1 MPSGFTSARHC
12 PGKVWEARTGAARS
26 QSTAEKTDAVGCHGR
41 RSVGHARSGLH
52 GAAEARHRGQS
63 KGEKANRA
71 ERSEQGRHGCSRCRS
86 RPTRRPSP
94 HAIKCLRLIDKEMD
108 MTRTKVA
115 ADSDA
120 QVADPS
126 VDRKAL
132 LSEALRRRIVS
143 MEMAPGAVVD
153 ELALSEE
160 FGLSRPPS
168 GKSCGRWRPRDTSTS
183 KPIGQ
188 RAFRR

>member
-1 MPSGFTSARHC
+1 
-12 PGKVWEARTGAARS
+12 
-26 QSTAEKTDAVGCHGR
+26 
-41 RSVGHARSGLH
+41 
-52 GAAEARHRGQS
+52 
-63 KGEKANRA
+63 
-71 ERSEQGRHGCSRCRS
+71 
-86 RPTRRPSP
+86 
-94 HAIKCLRLIDKEMD
+94 

-115 ADSDA
+115 AESDA